1 MKKAN
6 AVFMIL
12 SGLMIFLNFIG
23 GIGGIVV
30 MGAEQPAPHL
40 MLGMIPLI
48 IWIAILVLS
57 EKKKDVTPFTLS
69 LYIGL
74 TVLFGIHFYLL
85 YTEPSYGFSKI
96 IAFFGA

>member
-12 SGLMIFLNFIG
+12 SGLMIFQNFIAGVG
-23 GIGGIVV
+23 GIL
-30 MGAEQPAPHL
+30 MGVEQPAPYL

-74 TVLFGIHFYLL
+74 IVLFGIHFYLL
-85 YTEPSYGFSKI
+85 FTEPSYGFSKI